1 VGRFDD
7 CRLGEGAEQV
17 QATPDDTIA
26 AIVTPIGS
34 GGLGVLRV
42 SGPNA
47 VAIVQAVF
55 RDRHGQPVER
65 LPSHR
70 VRFGSLIHPRSG
82 AELDEVLVTSM
93 RAPHSYTREDVVEIS
108 GHGGIGVMARMLE
121 ALVASGA
128 RLAEPGEF
136 TKRAFLNGRL
146 DLSQAE
152 AVIDLIQAHTEES
165 QRQALAQL
173 RGGLS
178 QAIGGMREGLLEILA
193 YVEGG
198 MEFPEEDLVLL
209 PWETLRAKAQ
219 AVEAWMATLLDSFQT
234 GRVLREGVQVA
245 IVGRPNVGKSSLFN
259 ALLAANRAIVTPIP
273 GTTRDVLE
281 EVANLRGYPFRL
293 VDTAGIRPSADPIEQ
308 EGIER
313 ARASVES
320 ADLVLLVLDGS
331 EPLTAEDEEAMAAV
345 AGKCVQVVLNKAD
358 LPPLLTPDE
367 LQMHFPEWPTTPV
380 SCKEHEG
387 LERLTEAMV
396 AAVLGGQQ
404 PPREGAM
411 VTRIRHWE
419 ALQRARQCLLQA
431 RDAMEQRLS
440 GEFIALDLRE
450 ALEWLGEIVGL
461 NYTEDLLDKIFSE
474 FCIGK

>member
-1 VGRFDD
+1 VR
-7 CRLGEGAEQV
+7 AM
-17 QATPDDTIA
+17 PDDTIA
-26 AIVTPIGS
+26 AIATPMGA
-34 GGLGVLRV
+34 GGLGVIRV
-42 SGPNA
+42 SGPVA
-47 VAIVQAVF
+47 VAIVRAVF
-55 RDRHGQPVER
+55 RDRHGRPVKR

-70 VRFGSLIHPRSG
+70 VRFGSLIDPRTG
-82 AELDEVLVTSM
+82 ARLDEVLVTYM

-108 GHGGIGVMARMLE
+108 GHGGIGVMARILE
-121 ALVASGA
+121 ALIASGA

-165 QRQALAQL
+165 HRQALAQL
-173 RGGLS
+173 QGGLS
-178 QAIGGMREGLLEILA
+178 EAIHAMREELLEVLA
-193 YVEGG
+193 YVEGA
-198 MEFPEEDLVLL
+198 MEFPEEDLDLL
-209 PWETLRAKAQ
+209 PWGTLCTKVR
-219 AVEAWMATLLDSFQT
+219 AVEAWMTSLVDTFQA

-281 EVANLRGYPFRL
+281 EIANLRGYPFRL
-293 VDTAGIRPSADPIEQ
+293 VDTAGIRPSADPVEQ
-308 EGIER
+308 EGLER
-313 ARASVES
+313 ARASLES

-345 AGKCVQVVLNKAD
+345 QGKRVQVVLNKAD
-358 LPPLLTPDE
+358 LLPVLTADE
-367 LQMHFPEWPTTPV
+367 LQLRFPAWPKTAV
-380 SCKEHEG
+380 SCKERQG

-396 AAVLGGQQ
+396 AAVLDGQQ
-404 PPREGAM
+404 PPREGSM
-411 VTRIRHWE
+411 VTRLRHWE
-419 ALQRARQCLLQA
+419 ALQRARQSLLQA
-431 RDAMEQRLS
+431 HDAMEQHLS
-440 GEFIALDLRE
+440 GEFIALDVRE

-474 FCIGK
+474 FCLGK